1 MAEHRQL
8 LRNREDGDDEQYRF
22 SSSDEDWE
30 EKETANIPSD
40 SRSGLR
46 TVLFVTLVAA
56 ICMLS
61 LGYIL
66 VDWTQYMPSNAGETH
81 DHAAPVMNMDMGADE
96 PVATIASIPIP
107 VPTPMLA
114 STSTVAPSA
123 PIPEATQVSEPSKPS
138 DQDKYVLSKDFD
150 ISAPPTRREYH
161 WHIKE
166 KMLNPDGVYRPMILI
181 NEEYPG
187 PLIECNEGD
196 TIVVN
201 VHNEGTNATA
211 IHYHGLYQNGTN
223 WMDGTVGVTQCPIA
237 PGANFTYEF
246 KVDGQSGTYWY
257 DLNIQ
262 LKIKLS
268 K

>member
-8 LRNREDGDDEQYRF
+8 LRKHEDGEDEQYRF

-30 EKETANIPSD
+30 EKDTTDVPSD

-66 VDWTQYMPSNAGETH
+66 VDWTQYMPSNSGEAH

-96 PVATIASIPIP
+96 AVATIPAASIPVP
-107 VPTPMLA
+107 VPTPIMA
-114 STSTVAPSA
+114 PTSTIVPPTPQAP
-123 PIPEATQVSEPSKPS
+123 EPSIPA
-138 DQDKYVLSKDFD
+138 DQDKYILSRDFD
-150 ISAPPTRREYH
+150 TSAPPTRREYH
-161 WHIKE
+161 WHIAE
-166 KMLNPDGVYRPMILI
+166 KVYNPDGVFRPMILI

-257 DLNIQ
+257 VLTFY
-262 LKIKLS
+262 LKRTIKIN
-268 K
+268 